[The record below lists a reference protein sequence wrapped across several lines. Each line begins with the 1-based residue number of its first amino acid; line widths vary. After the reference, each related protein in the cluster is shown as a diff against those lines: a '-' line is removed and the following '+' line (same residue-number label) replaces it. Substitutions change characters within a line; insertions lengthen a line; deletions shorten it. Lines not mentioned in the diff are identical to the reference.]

1 MHKNRK
7 ELELLNYA
15 NFRKCWLQA
24 RKMLRKKCA
33 LSNDKK
39 VNFPRR
45 HTTQTHVY
53 LTTEYQNMQGKPW

>member
-1 MHKNRK
+1 MLISENVGFRQGRHSEKN
-7 ELELLNYA
+7 
-15 NFRKCWLQA
+15 
-24 RKMLRKKCA
+24 A

-45 HTTQTHVY
+45 HTTQTYVY